1 MENKPLG
8 RPARVKGKAVAVN
21 LDPVSHATA
30 ALLGH
35 GNVSAGLRLAL
46 QKAVSTPPPHPAAP
60 APRLY
65 PEPPVQYP
73 PIPYPPG
80 LSPKQ

>member
-8 RPARVKGKAVAVN
+8 RPARVKGKAVTVN

-46 QKAVSTPPPHPAAP
+46 QRATTPPAPPAAI
-60 APRLY
+60 Y
-65 PEPPVQYP
+65 PSYPLTPSYP
-73 PIPYPPG
+73 PIPTP
-80 LSPKQ
+80 

>member
-8 RPARVKGKAVAVN
+8 RPARVKGKAVTVN

-46 QKAVSTPPPHPAAP
+46 QRATTPPAPPASIYP
-60 APRLY
+60 AP
-65 PEPPVQYP
+65 PPAPSYP
-73 PIPYPPG
+73 PIPPP
-80 LSPKQ
+80 

>member
-8 RPARVKGKAVAVN
+8 RPARVKGKAVTVN

-46 QKAVSTPPPHPAAP
+46 QRAMTPPAPPAAIYTVSPPIPSYPLTPPP
-60 APRLY
+60 
-65 PEPPVQYP
+65 
-73 PIPYPPG
+73 
-80 LSPKQ
+80 